1 MSRSYFLASAD
12 WQELKA
18 KIEEIRADRLSSALG
33 SSGPTADLAYASMQY
48 ERGWY
53 DALGMVLDLPNEI
66 LKDGDVNAPAE
77 PPVEGTRITHEREQ
91 PRHPIRFN
99 RPY

>member
-1 MSRSYFLASAD
+1 MSRTYFLQLPA
-12 WQELKA
+12 WLELK
-18 KIEEIRADRLSSALG
+18 EEIEKRKAQYTEEALSSFAQ
-33 SSGPTADLAYASMQY
+33 TAEMTLAKREFA
-48 ERGWY
+48 RGAAF
-53 DALGMVLDLPNEI
+53 ALGMVLDLPNEI